1 MVPRLALSATL
12 CGLLVACGGGGQ
24 SERAATGPAASG
36 AGVAKAAASAPQVSV
51 SVVRA
56 QRRDV
61 AVQVEATGT
70 VSALSTVD
78 IKPQLASVVTA
89 VHVKDGQFVGKGQL
103 LFTLD
108 GRADAANLAR
118 AQAQLL
124 RDQATLADAQRQ
136 LTRAQELLSK
146 SFVSQG
152 AVDTAQANVDAQR
165 AALAADRAAIDAARV
180 SVSYSRIV
188 APSSGRVGQIGVFA
202 GSSVSPSGPT
212 MVSITQ
218 LDPIAVSFNLA
229 QRNLPDALAALA
241 AAGAAPL
248 PVLPGARP
256 AAGGA
261 SGAAAAA
268 LLPALAPGQV
278 LAVLPEGRGLRVGRL
293 DFVDNLVDPASGT
306 VKVKALF
313 GNKDQALWPGAYV
326 NIKLSLQSLP
336 GAVVVPQATIVQGA
350 RGTAVFVVDADGL
363 ASMRPVEVLQ
373 PLGDE
378 AAVSGLTPGEKVV
391 LDGRQNV
398 RPGVRLIERG
408 SDRPE
413 RAAGGASGGASGAA
427 QRPAP

>member
-1 MVPRLALSATL
+1 
-12 CGLLVACGGGGQ
+12 
-24 SERAATGPAASG
+24 
-36 AGVAKAAASAPQVSV
+36 VAKAAASAPQVSV

-136 LTRAQELLSK
+136 LTRAQELLSQ

-218 LDPIAVSFNLA
+218 LDPIAVSVNLA

-326 NIKLSLQSLP
+326 NINLSLQSLP

-350 RGTAVFVVDADGL
+350 RGTAVFVVDATGWL
-363 ASMRPVEVLQ
+363 RRSRSRCCSRGRQ
-373 PLGDE
+373 
-378 AAVSGLTPGEKVV
+378 AAVVACA
-391 LDGRQNV
+391 GRGGA
-398 RPGVRLIERG
+398 RRAAKRASGVRLIERG
-408 SDRPE
+408 SDRQ
-413 RAAGGASGGASGAA
+413 RAAKRHPVAHPA
-427 QRPAP
+427 RPSARHLKPQEAP